1 MNNIPTFKKGW
12 LGGKT
17 ELIITSPM
25 GMRGGRPHQGIDVG
39 VSVGTYIESP
49 FYGIV
54 VSKGKRGGYGL
65 QLEIKC
71 QITNEISY
79 NILFA
84 HLSNINSSIHIGTE
98 VIAGQKIAYTG
109 GKVGDPNAG
118 SSTGPHLH
126 LEVKRNGNTR
136 INPINFLPEKCILK
150 GKVIHNGS
158 SNFISEDIAN
168 DYFSNYTNVDITS
181 VVDNNA
187 TEFKTKKTQVVSGV
201 TQRLAP
207 GIWQIV
213 KLLMD
218 SSVNKRVLN
227 DSSISMMTGSLQS
240 WFNKVCQQ
248 PFVEFSGDTYG
259 DQYFFF
265 VRKPPFDLEGINRGL
280 ENYKLEIT
288 NDEIVSVNLTWNSQN
303 IYSWYQFL
311 PYIETMNMEN
321 LQMYLPAVF
330 FPEYAA
336 IWGSKDLTVRSQY
349 VSDFDREYGNYSE
362 NEKKEQEYNIKVRTC
377 FSDFKYMIDCNAYAP
392 FVRRGTITLNGDRRI
407 KRGTFIIMP
416 NNEVFYVDA
425 VSNSLSVRESSY
437 SRVTTLTVSHGMFLP
452 FINGK
457 EHEGKIMSYFNLIDY
472 GEGFSIDKVTV
483 DNYSTIVSK
492 WKVNVDVFAFF
503 LKKTQLLY
511 NYARK

>member
-1 MNNIPTFKKGW
+1 MNTTPTFKKGW
-12 LGGKT
+12 LGGKS

-25 GMRGGRPHQGIDVG
+25 GMRWGRPHQGIDIG
-39 VSVGTYIESP
+39 VVVGTYVEAP
-49 FYGIV
+49 FNGIV
-54 VSKGKRGGYGL
+54 VSRGKRGRYGL

-71 QITNEISY
+71 EITNTISY

-84 HLSNINSSIHIGTE
+84 HLSSVESSIRVGTE
-98 VIAGQKIAYTG
+98 VKVGRRIAKTG

-126 LEVKRNGNTR
+126 LEVKKGGNTR
-136 INPINFLPEKCILK
+136 VNPINFLPEKCTLR
-150 GKVIHNGS
+150 GKVIHTGS
-158 SNFISEDIAN
+158 SNFINESLAD
-168 DYFSNYTNVDITS
+168 DYFSNYTNIDITT

-187 TEFKTKKTQVVSGV
+187 TESKPKKTTSISGV

-218 SSVNKRVLN
+218 SSVNRRVLN
-227 DSSISMMTGSLQS
+227 DSSISMMTGSLQN
-240 WFNKVCQQ
+240 WFNRVCQQ
-248 PFVEFSGDTYG
+248 PFVEFSGDTFG

-280 ENYKLEIT
+280 ENYKLSIT
-288 NDEIVSVNLTWNSQN
+288 DDEIISVDLTWNSQN

-311 PYIETMNMEN
+311 PYTETLMMEN
-321 LQMYLPAVF
+321 LQMYMPAVF

-349 VSDFDREYGNYSE
+349 VSDLDREYGNYSE
-362 NEKKEQEYNIKVRTC
+362 KDKKKQENDIKVRTC
-377 FSDFKYMIDCNAYAP
+377 FADFKYMIDCNAYAP
-392 FVRRGTITLNGDRRI
+392 FVRNGTITLNGDRRI

-425 VSNSLSVRESSY
+425 VSNTLSIRENSY
-437 SRVTTLTVSHGMFLP
+437 SRITTLTVSHGMFLP

-457 EHEGKIMSYFNLIDY
+457 EHEGKMMSYFNLIDY
-472 GEGFSIDKVTV
+472 GEGFSIDKINVN
-483 DNYSTIVSK
+483 NYSKIVSK
-492 WKVNVDVFAFF
+492 WKVNLDVFAFF

-511 NYARK
+511 NYVRK